1 MKRGLCLVI
10 AMVLASAALV
20 ACGDDSA
27 TPQPTSTP
35 TIVPTPVPTAVP
47 TPTSTPVPTAVPTST
62 PTVVPTPVPPVVPT
76 PPPAPA
82 PTATAPA
89 GPASKMDGD
98 VDLPADCL
106 PGGVLD
112 DAATVSLCN
121 AQAMLQIQSFSFDGE
136 IDLLA
141 IFGASGAG
149 GPGEGAIRLSG
160 AMVLPDRLRFEVS
173 LDADGEMVEMKGA
186 VIGQDMYM
194 RDPESDQ
201 WFKGSPAEADFLS
214 VVQMVGLLQLPNDA
228 DAVLEESI
236 QLDDGT
242 QAYVLISEQT
252 GQAGGME
259 GFGFPAGSLTRVVGA
274 DDFLTREVSVAVQGL
289 GDEMGNFLTLRY
301 RGYNEPHEI
310 EPPAEYI
317 TLPDDAMGSGDM
329 GAPTVV
335 GFARNDEG
343 DIEVTFS
350 EPVYVKGKVEL
361 YVLDPATGGWGLPL
375 LEGSGT
381 DTLTFDAD
389 VEDRPALIVGES
401 QIAGFAFPEAD
412 SEIADSDGSWP
423 ITDFA
428 PWTYE

>member
-1 MKRGLCLVI
+1 
-10 AMVLASAALV
+10 
-20 ACGDDSA
+20 
-27 TPQPTSTP
+27 
-35 TIVPTPVPTAVP
+35 
-47 TPTSTPVPTAVPTST
+47 
-62 PTVVPTPVPPVVPT
+62 
-76 PPPAPA
+76 
-82 PTATAPA
+82 
-89 GPASKMDGD
+89 MDRD

-121 AQAMLQIQSFSFDGE
+121 AQAMLQIESFSFDGE
-136 IDLLA
+136 FNLLA
-141 IFGASGAG
+141 VFGAQSD
-149 GPGEGAIRLSG
+149 GEGSIKLSG
-160 AMVLPDRLRFEVS
+160 SIVLPDRLRFQIS
-173 LDADGEMVEMKGA
+173 LDADGEMVEMNGA
-186 VIGQDMYM
+186 IIGQDMYM
-194 RDPESDQ
+194 QDPESDQ
-201 WFKGSPAEADFLS
+201 WLKGSTAEADFLG
-214 VVQMVGLLQLPNDA
+214 VVQMVGLLHLPNDA
-228 DAVLEESI
+228 DAVLNESI
-236 QLDDGT
+236 DLDDGT
-242 QAYVLISEQT
+242 KGYVLVSDQT

-259 GFGFPAGSLTRVVGA
+259 GLGFPAGSLTWVVGA
-274 DDFLTREVSVAVQGL
+274 DDFLTRDISVAVEGL
-289 GDEMGNFLTLRY
+289 GDEMGNFLTIRY
-301 RGYNEPHEI
+301 RGYNDPHEI

-317 TLPDDAMGSGDM
+317 TLPDDAMQSGDM

-350 EPVYVKGKVEL
+350 ESVYVKGKVEL

-423 ITDFA
+423 TMDFA

>member
-1 MKRGLCLVI
+1 
-10 AMVLASAALV
+10 
-20 ACGDDSA
+20 
-27 TPQPTSTP
+27 
-35 TIVPTPVPTAVP
+35 
-47 TPTSTPVPTAVPTST
+47 
-62 PTVVPTPVPPVVPT
+62 
-76 PPPAPA
+76 
-82 PTATAPA
+82 
-89 GPASKMDGD
+89 MDGD

-106 PGGVLD
+106 PGGVLE
-112 DAATVSLCN
+112 DAAKVSSCN
-121 AQAMLQIQSFSFDGE
+121 AHAMLQIQSFSFDGE

-242 QAYVLISEQT
+242 QAYVLVSEQT

-274 DDFLTREVSVAVQGL
+274 DDFLIREISVAVEGL
-289 GDEMGNFLTLRY
+289 GDEMGNFLTIRY

-317 TLPDDAMGSGDM
+317 TLPDDAMGSGGT

-361 YVLDPATGGWGLPL
+361 YVLDPATGGWELPL

-401 QIAGFAFPEAD
+401 RIAGFTFPEAD
-412 SEIADSDGSWP
+412 SEIADSDGSRP
-423 ITDFA
+423 IMDFA